1 MSFSLKTPKNT
12 RNFKDVVR
20 GGSLATTKGALY
32 TISLTT
38 GNLQVA
44 GASTAAT
51 QEIYCANQTL
61 SAGTGAVNCL
71 IVERGDE
78 FLADTVNNTAATHK
92 GQRCVLDATGLLI
105 NNTGTDAPAG
115 PFEIVD
121 IVGVAADKKVLVK
134 RV

>member
-1 MSFSLKTPKNT
+1 MFKLTTPKST
-12 RNFKDVVR
+12 RNFKNVVR

-44 GASTAAT
+44 GASTAIA
-51 QEIYCANQTL
+51 QEIYLASQTL
-61 SAGTGAVNCL
+61 TAGTGNVHALV
-71 IVERGDE
+71 VDKGDE

-115 PFEIVD
+115 PFEIVE
-121 IVGVAADKKVLVK
+121 IVGAAADKKVLVK

>member
-1 MSFSLKTPKNT
+1 MSFKLVTPKNT
-12 RNFKDVVR
+12 RNFKEVVR
-20 GGSLATTKGALY
+20 GTSIATTKGALY
-32 TISLTT
+32 TLSLTT
-38 GNLQVA
+38 GNLGVA

-51 QEIYCANQTL
+51 QEIYLASRTL
-61 SAGTGAVNCL
+61 TAGTTPVHAL

>member
-1 MSFSLKTPKNT
+1 MSFKLTTPKST
-12 RNFKDVVR
+12 RNFKNVVR

-44 GASTAAT
+44 GASTAIA
-51 QEIYCANQTL
+51 QEIYLASQTL
-61 SAGTGAVNCL
+61 VAGTGNVHAL
-71 IVERGDE
+71 IVDKGDE
-78 FLADTVNNTAATHK
+78 FLADTVNNTAATQK

-115 PFEIVD
+115 PFEIVE
-121 IVGVAADKKVLVK
+121 IVGAAADKKVLVK

>member
-1 MSFSLKTPKNT
+1 MSFKLTTAKNT

-20 GGSLATTKGALY
+20 VGSIATTKNALY
-32 TISLTT
+32 VISLTT
-38 GNLQVA
+38 GHLQVA

-51 QEIYCANQTL
+51 QEIYLAHQTL
-61 SAGTGAVNCL
+61 TAGTGAVNCL

-121 IVGVAADKKVLVK
+121 IVGAASDKKVIVK